1 MRGGEGYG
9 RHDRN
14 PFPPFCRS
22 KGTRFA
28 VAPRRETSSSPA
40 KARMSDALEPAVTP
54 VDPDRTDDLG
64 AVPLGVSIQDRRR
77 HERKFWAFGALLSIV
92 LHLLLLLVG
101 NTGGGPE
108 DPFSAAGPR
117 EQDDRAAEGAMRAVA
132 FSSAPP
138 ATSVPVPVP
147 VAEVV
152 EPEPDPEPD
161 PQPVREPEVEEP
173 PVTPPGQGTTTGT
186 DPAQSAAAG
195 VAGATGRGDGGTSDE
210 GRFRLVPATP
220 RGLIIPPTNRSLRGQ
235 QIQVWVYVNEQGRV
249 VSDSTRL
256 EPPTRDNRFNEQIRA
271 EASQWIFQPAQQG
284 GRPVASWFPY
294 TISL

>member
-1 MRGGEGYG
+1 MTPEA
-9 RHDRN
+9 
-14 PFPPFCRS
+14 PTPPHVDL
-22 KGTRFA
+22 G
-28 VAPRRETSSSPA
+28 VAPA
-40 KARMSDALEPAVTP
+40 GVT
-54 VDPDRTDDLG
+54 
-64 AVPLGVSIQDRRR
+64 IEERRR
-77 HERKFWAFGALLSIV
+77 RERKFWAFGGMASIL
-92 LHLLLLLVG
+92 LHLLLLLLG
-101 NTGGGPE
+101 SSGGGPE

-138 ATSVPVPVP
+138 ATAVPIPVP

-161 PQPVREPEVEEP
+161 PQPVREPVVEEP
-173 PVTPPGQGTTTGT
+173 VVTPPGQGTTTGT
-186 DPAQSAAAG
+186 DPAQSSAAG

-210 GRFRLVPATP
+210 GRFRLVPPTP
-220 RGLIIPPTNRSLRGQ
+220 RGLIIPPSNRGLRGQ
-235 QIQVWVYVNEQGRV
+235 QVQVWVFVNEQGRV
-249 VSDSTRL
+249 VADSTRL

-271 EASQWIFQPAQQG
+271 EAAQWIFQPARQD